1 MIARTQI
8 VEFLPGLAVEPAF
21 GAQCCIVR
29 LITGLREN
37 KTIEIGRRAFIK
49 ISITAAGGLA
59 VQSVLPALANADT
72 KEPTETHTFNYFLE
86 IGTNGHVTFRLTKP
100 EIGQGIDTGIS
111 MFVCDE
117 LGAAWDQ
124 FDTIVATYQLS
135 PEVAA
140 LPREPQFYTTG
151 ASNGIRR
158 TWLPLRT
165 MAATVRDLFER
176 SAAQRWGVEQNECSA
191 KEGRIHHSGSERT
204 LSFADLIEDA
214 SKLTP
219 TDTPR
224 LKSRAEFSIVGNSL
238 ASKRITHMVRGE
250 SKYSIDIDLPDMLLA
265 TIERAPTVGGRIR
278 SVDDQET
285 RAIAGV
291 VDVVRID
298 GFPEEG
304 TMQSILGADFS
315 KLTKAGVA
323 VLAKDTWSALKGRRA
338 LNIVWQDCPNCAI
351 SIDDYRNELRDVFN
365 RFGQVHSDVGD
376 VESAMSDATT
386 TVDAEYENPFQASF
400 GMEPLNATA
409 RMTTDGGVEI
419 WAGSQSPQMTSNFV
433 AELLDIAP
441 EKVVFHNSISGGGF
455 GRRYYCDFVAEA
467 ALLAKK
473 TGRTVKL
480 MWTREDDIRHSKY
493 HSFRLE
499 RHRIGLDDQHR
510 PIAWDYAVGLGP
522 NDYIGFHGP
531 YVPYFMSVSNH
542 RAQSFKSDTHL
553 LHRGS
558 WRSVMLHPQNLS
570 LEGSIDEVARE
581 IGEDPLALRLRWLAL
596 PASAPNETIE
606 LDEQESRQKVQQRAI
621 NVLRQAAAAI
631 GWARERDPDSGVGIA
646 FGRYVDTFVGQAAE
660 VVVAD
665 GKLQVKKIV
674 CAFDCGLVINPDL
687 VRAQVEGSIVWAL
700 GPVLFDAIDV
710 RNGRVVQNNFH
721 DYRVPGMT
729 DMPEIEV
736 ILVDS
741 DGPPAGA
748 GEPAVLGV
756 APAIINALYAATGQR
771 VRSLPVRVT

>member
-1 MIARTQI
+1 
-8 VEFLPGLAVEPAF
+8 
-21 GAQCCIVR
+21 VR
-29 LITGLREN
+29 LLNGSREN

-49 ISITAAGGLA
+49 ISVTAAGSLA
-59 VQSVLPALANADT
+59 VQSLLPALADAAT
-72 KEPTETHTFNYFLE
+72 KDPNQSHTFNYFLE
-86 IGTNGHVTFRLTKP
+86 IGTNGRVTFRLTKP

-124 FDTIVATYQLS
+124 FDTEIATYQLS

-158 TWLPLRT
+158 TWVPLRT

-176 SAAQRWGVEQNECSA
+176 AAAQRWDVEQNECSA
-191 KEGRIHHSGSERT
+191 KNGHIHHSTSERT
-204 LSFADLIEDA
+204 LSFAELIEDA
-214 SKLTP
+214 SRLTP
-219 TDTPR
+219 TDAPR
-224 LKSRAEFSIVGNSL
+224 LKSRAEFSIIGNSL
-238 ASKRITHMVRGE
+238 ASKRILNMVRGE
-250 SKYSIDIDLPDMLLA
+250 AKYSIDIDLPDMLLA

-278 SVDDQET
+278 SVNDQET

-291 VDVVRID
+291 IDVVRID
-298 GFPEEG
+298 GFPADG
-304 TMQSILGADFS
+304 TMQSILDADFT

-338 LNIVWQDCPNCAI
+338 LNIAWEDCPNCAT
-351 SIDDYRNELRDVFN
+351 SIDAYRNELREVFN
-365 RFGQVHSDVGD
+365 ESGEVHSDVGD
-376 VESAMSDATT
+376 VESAMSEATT
-386 TVDAEYENPFQASF
+386 TVSAEYENPFQASF

-409 RMTTDGGVEI
+409 RMTNDGGIEI

-433 AELLDIAP
+433 SELLDIAP
-441 EKVVFHNSISGGGF
+441 EKVVFHNSIGGGGF

-480 MWTREDDIRHSKY
+480 LWTREDDIQHSKY
-493 HSFRLE
+493 HAFRLE
-499 RHRIGLDDQHR
+499 RHRIGLDNQHR
-510 PIAWDYAVGLGP
+510 PTAWDYAVGLGP

-531 YVPYFMSVSNH
+531 YVPYFMSVSDH
-542 RAQSFKSDTHL
+542 RAQSFKTDTHL

-558 WRSVMLHPQNLS
+558 WRSVMLHPQNVS
-570 LEGSIDEVARE
+570 LEGAVDEVARE
-581 IGEDPLALRLRWLAL
+581 IGEDPLDLRLRWLTL
-596 PASAPNETIE
+596 PASAPNETIDTDE
-606 LDEQESRQKVQQRAI
+606 LESRQKVQQRASS
-621 NVLRQAAAAI
+621 VLREAAAAI
-631 GWARERDPDSGVGIA
+631 DWARERDPGSGVGIA
-646 FGRYVDTFVGQAAE
+646 LGRYVDTFVGQAAE

-710 RNGRVVQNNFH
+710 RDGRVVQSNFH
-721 DYRVPGMT
+721 DYRVPRMA
-729 DMPEIEV
+729 DLPDIEV

-756 APAIINALYAATGQR
+756 APAVMNAVYAATGQR
-771 VRSLPVRVT
+771 VRSLPVRLA

>member
-1 MIARTQI
+1 M
-8 VEFLPGLAVEPAF
+8 
-21 GAQCCIVR
+21 
-29 LITGLREN
+29 
-37 KTIEIGRRAFIK
+37 IEIGRRAFIK
-49 ISITAAGGLA
+49 ISVTAAGGLT
-59 VQSVLPALANADT
+59 VQSMLPALASAAIND
-72 KEPTETHTFNYFLE
+72 PNQSLTFNYFLD
-86 IGTNGHVTFRLTKP
+86 IGTNGRVTFRLTKP
-100 EIGQGIDTGIS
+100 EIGQGIETGIS

-124 FDTIVATYQLS
+124 FDTEIATYQLS

-140 LPREPQFYTTG
+140 LPQEPQFYTTG

-176 SAAQRWGVEQNECSA
+176 AAAQRWGVEQSDCSA
-191 KEGRIHHSGSERT
+191 KGGLIHHSASERT
-204 LSFADLIEDA
+204 LPFADLIEAA
-214 SKLTP
+214 SHLTP
-219 TDTPR
+219 TNSPR
-224 LKSRAEFSIVGNSL
+224 LKSHAEFSIVGKSL
-238 ASKRITHMVRGE
+238 ASKRIAQVVSGE
-250 SKYSIDIDLPDMLLA
+250 AKFSIDIDLPDMLHA

-278 SVDDQET
+278 SVDDQST

-298 GFPEEG
+298 GFPAEG
-304 TMQSILGADFS
+304 TAQSILDADFS
-315 KLTKAGVA
+315 KLTKTGVA
-323 VLAKDTWSALKGRRA
+323 VLAKNTWSALQGRRA
-338 LNIVWQDCPNCAI
+338 LNIAWEDCPTCAT
-351 SIDDYRNELRDVFN
+351 SVDDYRIELREVFN
-365 RFGQVHSDVGD
+365 GSGEVHSDVGD
-376 VESAMSDATT
+376 VESAMNEATT
-386 TVDAEYENPFQASF
+386 TFNAEYENPFQASF

-409 RMTTDGGVEI
+409 RMTDDGGIEI
-419 WAGSQSPQMTSNFV
+419 WAGSQSPQMTSTFV
-433 AELLDIAP
+433 AELLGIAP
-441 EKVVFHNSISGGGF
+441 EKVVFHNCIGGGGF

-480 MWTREDDIRHSKY
+480 LWTREDDIQHSKY
-493 HSFRLE
+493 HAFRLE

-531 YVPYFMSVSNH
+531 YVPYFMSIGDH
-542 RAQSFKSDTHL
+542 RAQSFKTDTHL

-558 WRSVMLHPQNLS
+558 WRSVMLHPQNIS
-570 LEGSIDEVARE
+570 LEGAVDEVARE
-581 IGEDPLALRLRWLAL
+581 IGEDPLGLRLRWLTLA
-596 PASAPNETIE
+596 AKAPNETIDADE
-606 LDEQESRQKVQQRAI
+606 LESRQIVQQRAS
-621 NVLRQAAAAI
+621 NVLRKAATAI
-631 GWARERDPDSGVGIA
+631 DWTRERNPGSGVGIA
-646 FGRYVDTFVGQAAE
+646 LGRYVDTFVGQAAE

-665 GKLQVKKIV
+665 GRLQIKKLV

-710 RNGRVVQNNFH
+710 RDGRVVQSNFH
-721 DYRVPGMT
+721 DYRVPGML
-729 DMPEIEV
+729 DLPEIEV

-756 APAIINALYAATGQR
+756 APAVMSAVYAATGQR
-771 VRSLPVRVT
+771 IRSLPVRLA